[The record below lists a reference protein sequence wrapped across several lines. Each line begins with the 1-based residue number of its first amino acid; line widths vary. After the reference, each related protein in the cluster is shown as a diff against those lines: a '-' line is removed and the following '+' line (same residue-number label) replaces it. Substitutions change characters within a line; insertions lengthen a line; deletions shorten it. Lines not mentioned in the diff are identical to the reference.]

1 MASRKQRRRQQ
12 KLKRHEY
19 EEVYVDEEGRELAP
33 EEAEELVGTTQPAR
47 QSRANAKPQQR
58 GGRGRNIQPP
68 SLLRT
73 AKRGLVFFPLM
84 LAVIFLLPD
93 REGATTLGKVINAI
107 VLMGFFLPFSYV
119 MDSVMWRT
127 YQRRLAKDL
136 EPKKR

>member
-1 MASRKQRRRQQ
+1 MASKKQRRRQQ

-19 EEVYVDEEGRELAP
+19 EEVYVDEEGRVLAP
-33 EEAEELVGTTQPAR
+33 EEAEEFVATAEPAR
-47 QSRANAKPQQR
+47 QSRAKAKPQQR
-58 GGRGRNIQPP
+58 SGRTVQPP
-68 SLLRT
+68 SLRRT

-84 LAVIFLLPD
+84 LAVIFLLPA
-93 REGATTLGKVINAI
+93 REDATTLGKVINAI

>member
-1 MASRKQRRRQQ
+1 MASKKQRRRQQ

-33 EEAEELVGTTQPAR
+33 EEAEELIGTAEPAR
-47 QSRANAKPQQR
+47 QSRAKAKPPPQR
-58 GGRGRNIQPP
+58 GGRTLQPP
-68 SLLRT
+68 SLRRT
-73 AKRGLVFFPLM
+73 AKRGLIFFPLM
-84 LAVIFLLPD
+84 LAVIFLLPARGD
-93 REGATTLGKVINAI
+93 ATTVGKVINAI

-127 YQRRLAKDL
+127 YQRRLAKGL

>member
-1 MASRKQRRRQQ
+1 MPTRKQIRRQQ

-19 EEVYVDEEGRELAP
+19 EEVYVDEEGRVLAP
-33 EEAEELVGTTQPAR
+33 EEAEELVATTEPAR
-47 QSRANAKPQQR
+47 QTRAKAKTQQR
-58 GGRGRNIQPP
+58 GGRTIQPP
-68 SLLRT
+68 SLRRT
-73 AKRGLVFFPLM
+73 AKRALVFFPLM
-84 LAVIFLLPD
+84 LAVIFLLPARGD
-93 REGATTLGKVINAI
+93 ATTLGKVVNAI

>member
-1 MASRKQRRRQQ
+1 MPSKKQQRRRQ

-19 EEVYVDEEGRELAP
+19 EEVYVDEEGRVLAP
-33 EEAEELVGTTQPAR
+33 EEAEELVGMAEPAR
-47 QSRANAKPQQR
+47 QSRAKAKPQPR
-58 GGRGRNIQPP
+58 GGRTVQPP
-68 SLLRT
+68 SLRRT
-73 AKRGLVFFPLM
+73 AKRALVFFPLM
-84 LAVIFLLPD
+84 LAVIFLLPA
-93 REGATTLGKVINAI
+93 REDATTLGKVINAI

>member
-1 MASRKQRRRQQ
+1 MASKKQRRRQQ

-33 EEAEELVGTTQPAR
+33 EEAEELVGAAAPAR
-47 QSRANAKPQQR
+47 QSRAKATPQQR
-58 GGRGRNIQPP
+58 GGRTIQPP
-68 SLLRT
+68 SLRRT
-73 AKRGLVFFPLM
+73 AKRGLIFFPLM
-84 LAVIFLLPD
+84 LAVIFLLPA
-93 REGATTLGKVINAI
+93 REDATTLGKVINAL

-127 YQRRLAKDL
+127 YQRRMAKQL

>member
-1 MASRKQRRRQQ
+1 MASKKQRRRQQ

-19 EEVYVDEEGRELAP
+19 EEVYVDEEGRVLAP
-33 EEAEELVGTTQPAR
+33 EEAEEFVATVEPAR
-47 QSRANAKPQQR
+47 QSRAKAKPQQR
-58 GGRGRNIQPP
+58 SGRTIQPP
-68 SLLRT
+68 SLRRT

-84 LAVIFLLPD
+84 LAVIFLLPA
-93 REGATTLGKVINAI
+93 REDATTLGKVINAI

>member
-1 MASRKQRRRQQ
+1 MASKKQRRRQQ

-19 EEVYVDEEGRELAP
+19 EEVYVDEEGRVLAP
-33 EEAEELVGTTQPAR
+33 EEAEELVATTEPAR
-47 QSRANAKPQQR
+47 QSRAKAKPQQR
-58 GGRGRNIQPP
+58 GGRTVQPP
-68 SLLRT
+68 SLRRT
-73 AKRGLVFFPLM
+73 AKRALVFFPLM
-84 LAVIFLLPD
+84 LAVIFLLPARGD
-93 REGATTLGKVINAI
+93 ATTLGKVVNAI

>member
-1 MASRKQRRRQQ
+1 MASKKQRRRQQ

-19 EEVYVDEEGRELAP
+19 EEVYVDEEGRELDP
-33 EEAEELVGTTQPAR
+33 ETAEELVGSAAPVR
-47 QSRANAKPQQR
+47 RSRATAKPQQR
-58 GGRGRNIQPP
+58 SGRTIQPP

-73 AKRGLVFFPLM
+73 AKRGLLFFPLM
-84 LAVIFLLPD
+84 LAVIFLLPA
-93 REGATTLGKVINAI
+93 REDATTLAKVINAV

-127 YQRRLAKDL
+127 YQRRLAKNL